1 MAPCAGDFD
10 ADLSAVYPAL
20 VRSATVLCWSKD
32 DVEDVV
38 QETAL
43 RGFQSYGSFRRECS
57 FLTWMYVILLR
68 VAAAANRQ
76 RSRQVPLDY
85 RRDQPEQ
92 LPPVDRAV
100 IDDEQG
106 RIAIDA
112 IRSLPQRQREMIT
125 LHFLHDLSY
134 AEIAETLGVAVG
146 TVKATL
152 FAAKASLREALVVS
166 NEKPR

>member
-1 MAPCAGDFD
+1 MARCDRDFD
-10 ADLSAVYPAL
+10 ANLTPVYPAL
-20 VRSATVLCWSKD
+20 VRSAAVLCWSKD

-38 QETAL
+38 QETVL
-43 RGFQSYGSFRRECS
+43 RGFQSYGSFRRES
-57 FLTWMYVILLR
+57 PFLTWMYVILLR

-76 RSRQVPLDY
+76 RRRQVPLDY
-85 RRDQPEQ
+85 RLDQPDQ

-106 RIAIDA
+106 GMVIDA
-112 IRSLPQRQREMIT
+112 IRGLPQRQREMVT

-134 AEIAETLGVAVG
+134 PQIAEALGVAVG

-152 FAAKASLREALVVS
+152 FSAKASLREALAVS
-166 NEKPR
+166 DKKPR